1 MSNLD
6 FDSAVEGVKKLL
18 NRPTSDELNE
28 LYGLYKQSTVG
39 ENNSAKPSLLDLPAI
54 AKWDAWSKLKG
65 TSQIEAQKRY
75 IELVNRLIQLYGTS

>member
-1 MSNLD
+1 MNNTD
-6 FDSAVEGVKKLL
+6 FDLAVEGLKKLL
-18 NRPTSDELNE
+18 AQPTNDELIE
-28 LYGLYKQSTVG
+28 LYGLLKQSTVG
-39 ENNSAKPSLLDLPAI
+39 DNNSAKPGIFDRPAI